1 LDIRA
6 LVTVNTMHNP
16 FQSLKKDRKIK
27 AAQTKRSRAQ
37 QEETPAADEVLF
49 LGAMSDVTPLAKGG
63 RDVAGPA
70 AVTRPNLP
78 EPKTFARLVEEN
90 VEFEMEH
97 THEFISGQVKGLDAK
112 IFRKLKSG
120 QYSVQGRLDLHG
132 MNAEQAKFG
141 VQEFLR
147 RAYME
152 GKRCLLI
159 IPGRGR
165 NSPHGRGVLR
175 QELSSWLT
183 QAPLKRIVLAF
194 ATALPQHGG
203 AGALY
208 LLLRQTR
215 KDKGKIIWEDIFTD
229 LEG

>member
-1 LDIRA
+1 
-6 LVTVNTMHNP
+6 MHNP
-16 FQSLKKDRKIK
+16 FESLKKDRRIK
-27 AAQTKRSRAQ
+27 ASLSKRARAR
-37 QEETPAADEVLF
+37 QEESPVPDDILF
-49 LGAMSDVTPLAKGG
+49 LSAMSDVTPLAKGG

-70 AVTRPNLP
+70 TLTRPNLP
-78 EPKTFARLVEEN
+78 EPKPFARLMEEN

-97 THEFISGQVKGLDAK
+97 THEFIVGQVKGLDAK
-112 IFRKLKSG
+112 ICRKLKSG
-120 QYSVQGRLDLHG
+120 QYSVQGYLDLHG
-132 MNAEQAKFG
+132 MNTEQAKIG
-141 VQEFLR
+141 VHAFLR

-165 NSPHGRGVLR
+165 NSPLGQGVLR

-183 QAPLKRIVLAF
+183 QAPLKRIILAF
-194 ATALPQHGG
+194 ATAQPRHGG

-208 LLLRQTR
+208 LLLRQAR
-215 KDKGKIIWEDIFTD
+215 KDKGKIIWEDIFID